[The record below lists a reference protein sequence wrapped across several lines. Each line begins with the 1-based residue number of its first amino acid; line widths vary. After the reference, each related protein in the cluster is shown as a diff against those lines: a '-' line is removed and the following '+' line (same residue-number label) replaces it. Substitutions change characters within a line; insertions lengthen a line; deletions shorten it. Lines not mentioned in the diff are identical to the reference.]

1 MIFKTLGVL
10 AAMCGSAYTSFSGS
24 LSTHLSNEAV
34 AGAAEDQRAF
44 NNYLHDYN
52 KTYESQ
58 EEYKLR
64 LEAFVKNR
72 AKVNVNN
79 FLEK

>member
-1 MIFKTLGVL
+1 MMLKTLGFFVVISEL
-10 AAMCGSAYTSFSGS
+10 AHASFSGS
-24 LSTHLSNEAV
+24 LSTHLENQAV
-34 AGAAEDQRAF
+34 ASAAEDHKAF
-44 NNYLHDYN
+44 ANYVHDYN
-52 KTYESQ
+52 KTYVSK